1 MPLWMAVV
9 LFLMTLIGIACSC
22 LRLKKLPKGRST
34 RILPIVGFT
43 LLAIVCAVYIGLTL
57 LFVGAVSSQPPAP

>member
-22 LRLKKLPKGRST
+22 LRLKKLPKGGFT
-34 RILPIVGFT
+34 RILIVGFT